1 MATMEPTLRGGGT
14 EAATLVAPSSEPRAW
29 TPTSRAQR
37 LRGRTAWLVVSVCV
51 DVTMLLA
58 ASVAAIAAGHA
69 TGMAT
74 PPAKWALA
82 FGCIAIVMYQGRGL
96 YRAPLTLRII
106 DDLRVLAVATTL
118 AAVIAI
124 TLRLVVS
131 PAPHIAAEL
140 GRLWAFALVYVSAG
154 RVALA
159 WSQIVERRRGEGC
172 RRTLIVGA
180 GNIGCLTAKRLLE
193 HPEVGL
199 QPVAFLDK
207 EPLEE
212 ARSSVGL
219 PVAGASWDLDAAIA
233 EYGIEHIVI
242 TFSTA
247 PSDVLLRIM
256 RRCEEM
262 GRTVSVVPR
271 LFESVPERLTIE
283 HLGGVPLI
291 TAHHTNP
298 RGAHFAIKYTLDR
311 LVAAFLLLLVL
322 PVLAASAL
330 AVRLSLG
337 RPILFR
343 QRRVGRDGRPFD
355 MLKFRTMHG
364 TPEEGG
370 EADAAWMAEQLGA
383 DSSAGA
389 VEFESRLTP
398 VGDFLRRTSL
408 DELPQLLNVLVGHMS
423 LVGPRPERTHYV
435 REFERSVYRYGDR
448 HRVRS
453 GITGWAQVN
462 GLRGETSLADRAEWD
477 NWYIENFSLWLDVK
491 ILLKTAAALLAS
503 FRRAE

>member
-1 MATMEPTLRGGGT
+1 MEPTWTGSGT
-14 EAATLVAPSSEPRAW
+14 KAATLVAPGAEARARPLPAQSPRFG
-29 TPTSRAQR
+29 
-37 LRGRTAWLVVSVCV
+37 GRTAWLVAAVGV

-58 ASVAAIAAGHA
+58 ASVAAIAAGRA

-74 PPAKWALA
+74 PPARWALA
-82 FGCIAIVMYQGRGL
+82 YGCIAILLYHARSL

-106 DDLRVLAVATTL
+106 DDLRALMAATTL

-124 TLRLVVS
+124 TFRLVVS
-131 PAPHIAAEL
+131 PAPHIAAEFV
-140 GRLWAFALVYVSAG
+140 RLWAFALVYVSGG

-180 GNIGCLTAKRLLE
+180 GRIGCLTARRLLE

-212 ARSSVGL
+212 ERISVGL

-247 PSDVLLRIM
+247 PSDVLLRVM
-256 RRCEEM
+256 RRCEEL
-262 GRTVSVVPR
+262 GCTVSVVPR

-291 TAHHTNP
+291 TAHHANP
-298 RGAHFAIKYTLDR
+298 RGAHYAIKYVLDR
-311 LVAAFLLLLVL
+311 VAAVLLLLLVL
-322 PVLAASAL
+322 PAL
-330 AVRLSLG
+330 AGAAVAVWLSLG

-355 MLKFRTMHG
+355 MLKFRTMHE
-364 TPEEGG
+364 TIEQPAHPEE
-370 EADAAWMAEQLGA
+370 L
-383 DSSAGA
+383 
-389 VEFESRLTP
+389 P
-398 VGDFLRRTSL
+398 VGLAPGGVEGEDRRTRVGRVLRRTSL
-408 DELPQLLNVLVGHMS
+408 DELPQLFNVLKGEMS
-423 LVGPRPERTHYV
+423 IVGPRPERPEYV
-435 REFERSVYRYGDR
+435 SRFEESVDGYRDR
-448 HRVRS
+448 HRVKA
-453 GITGWAQVN
+453 GITGWAQVH
-462 GLRGETSLADRAEWD
+462 GLRGKTSIADRAEWD
-477 NWYIENFSLWLDVK
+477 NYYIQNFSLWLDLK
-491 ILLKTAAALLAS
+491 ILLKTAATVLDS
-503 FRRAE
+503 FRKVE